1 MKLEKTFNTS
11 GSGKILFISDIH
23 YNHPGILR
31 HNSSTRP
38 FQNTLEMNKWLVDN
52 VWSMIKEND
61 IVFDLG
67 DTFWNM
73 KAQDIEDILRNVK
86 GTMYKIVG
94 NHDSYGLYHGD
105 QAILKKYYAGIFD
118 LLDIKVIHEGI
129 EYMCSLSHYPLVSWN
144 HKPYGCFNLH
154 GHCHGNI
161 DNYNENSADLRID
174 VGIDGR
180 LAQTLGTPL
189 IDFRDILKYFQDKIG
204 ENTEFRKYVISKCT
218 EL

>member
-1 MKLEKTFNTS
+1 MKLAKTFNTS
-11 GSGKILFISDIH
+11 GPGRILFMSDIH

-31 HNSSTRP
+31 HNSNTRP
-38 FQNTLEMNKWLVDN
+38 FQDTAEMNEWLTKN
-52 VWSMIKEND
+52 IWSKIKGND

-73 KAQDIEDILRNVK
+73 KTPDIENILGKIK

-105 QAILKKYYAGIFD
+105 QAVLKKYYSGIFD
-118 LLDIKVIHEGI
+118 LLDIKVIHDGI
-129 EYMCSLSHYPLVSWN
+129 EYMCTLSHYPLVSWN

-161 DNYNENSADLRID
+161 DDFNESSSDLRVDI
-174 VGIDGR
+174 GFDGK

-189 IDFRDILKYFQDKIG
+189 IEFKDILGYFQKKLNG
-204 ENTEFRKYVISKCT
+204 ESDIRKYVISKCT

>member
-1 MKLEKTFNTS
+1 MKLGKTFNTA
-11 GSGKILFISDIH
+11 GPGKILFMSDIH

-38 FQNTLEMNKWLVDN
+38 FQTTMEMNKWLIDN
-52 VWSMIKEND
+52 IWSKIKKDD

-73 KAQDIEDILRNVK
+73 KTPEIEKILKNVR
-86 GTMYKIVG
+86 GTIYKIVG
-94 NHDSYGLYHGD
+94 NHDSYGLYYGN
-105 QAILKKYYAGIFD
+105 QASVEKYYAGIFD
-118 LLDIKVIHEGI
+118 LLDVKIIHKDI
-129 EYMCSLSHYPLVSWN
+129 EYMCTLSHYPLVSWN
-144 HKPYGCFNLH
+144 HKPYGSFNLH

-161 DNYNENSADLRID
+161 DGYNENSADLRVD
-174 VGIDGR
+174 VGLDGK

-189 IDFRDILKYFQDKIG
+189 IDFRDILKYFQNKSG
-204 ENTEFRKYVISKCT
+204 NLEFRKYVISKCT

>member
-1 MKLEKTFNTS
+1 MKLGKTFNTA
-11 GSGKILFISDIH
+11 GPGKILFMSDIH

-38 FQNTLEMNKWLVDN
+38 FQTTMEMNKWLIGN
-52 VWSMIKEND
+52 ICSKIKKDD

-73 KAQDIEDILRNVK
+73 KTPEIEKILKNVR
-86 GTMYKIVG
+86 GTIYKIVG
-94 NHDSYGLYHGD
+94 NHDSYGLYYGN
-105 QAILKKYYAGIFD
+105 QASMEKYYAGIFD
-118 LLDIKVIHEGI
+118 LLDVKIIHKDI
-129 EYMCSLSHYPLVSWN
+129 EYMCTLSHYPLVSWN
-144 HKPYGCFNLH
+144 HKPYGSFNLH

-161 DNYNENSADLRID
+161 DEYNENSADLRVD
-174 VGIDGR
+174 VGLDGK
-180 LAQTLGTPL
+180 LAQTLKTPL

-204 ENTEFRKYVISKCT
+204 ENTEFRKYVMSKCT